1 MNLARRFPVLP
12 DVGLLVGRIA
22 LGIVFVAHG
31 WQKFNDVGHAGQTKM
46 FEAMGIPM
54 PSVAALFATW
64 VELLGGIAL
73 IIGLLTPV
81 AGILLALNMA
91 GALWF
96 VHIDKGLFAA
106 EGGYELV
113 LVLGG
118 SAFLLALVG
127 SGRFGADGV
136 LFGSR
141 GAPERER
148 EKVGA

>member
-1 MNLARRFPVLP
+1 MNLTRRFPVLP

-22 LGIVFVAHG
+22 LGIVFIAHG
-31 WQKFNDVGHAGQTKM
+31 WQKFNDVGHAAQTKM
-46 FEAMGIPM
+46 FEAMDIPM
-54 PSVAALFATW
+54 PGLAALFATW

-81 AGILLALNMA
+81 VGILLALDMV

-96 VHIDKGLFAA
+96 VHLDKGLFVA
-106 EGGYELV
+106 EGGYEFV
-113 LVLGG
+113 LVLGAF
-118 SAFLLALVG
+118 AFLLALVG

-141 GAPERER
+141 GAPERE
-148 EKVGA
+148 KVSA